1 MLKRY
6 LIIFEGR
13 VQGVGFRYFVYRA
26 AYTKNLTGSVRN
38 MMNGNVEVEVQGDEE
53 VIKTFLDTVR
63 KGNGFSEIID
73 HSIKEIPVKDRE
85 KKFDITY

>member
-1 MLKRY
+1 MKRY
-6 LIIFEGR
+6 LIIFEGK

-38 MMNGNVEVEVQGDEE
+38 MMNGNVEVEVQGEEE
-53 VIKTFLDTVR
+53 VVKAFIDTVK
-63 KGNGFSEIID
+63 KGNGFSEITD
-73 HSIKEIPVKDRE
+73 YSIKEIPVKDRE